1 MSPSSCG
8 LFSSHRRTISSYGRY
23 GAEYL
28 MVLVS
33 SSHSAS
39 CSLSST
45 QKGRVT
51 CSSWY
56 PSMKTSTPSSTVHT
70 ITDFGSTSS
79 GTLMYTSTVT
89 TNPSS
94 GPSVALMNST
104 LCSILGASFRP
115 ELANAAKRIGSS
127 RRSFWR
133 NSSSSNSSGSRPGTY
148 PSICATVAFASS
160 SDGAFAFDSSDGS
173 FDDFP
178 FAVFPF
184 DDFPF
189 APGAR
194 SGPSVF
200 EGPFCLPLTFGACTP
215 SFGSSSVA
223 SLYRSVAQTFFISF
237 TGLGRSANV
246 GSSSTAPRS
255 SMTRFFSTRIICGGG
270 RSPPMYLRLGSL

>member
-1 MSPSSCG
+1 MSPSWCG

-70 ITDFGSTSS
+70 ITDLGSTSS
-79 GTLMYTSTVT
+79 GTLIYTSTVT

-148 PSICATVAFASS
+148 PSIRATVAFASS

-173 FDDFP
+173 FD
-178 FAVFPF
+178 V
-184 DDFPF
+184 FPF
-189 APGAR
+189 APGAP
-194 SGPSVF
+194 SGPSGF
-200 EGPFCLPLTFGACTP
+200 EGPFCLPLTLGACTP

-255 SMTRFFSTRIICGGG
+255 SIRTRFFSTRIICGGG
-270 RSPPMYLRLGSL
+270 RSPPMYSRLGSL

>member
-8 LFSSHRRTISSYGRY
+8 LFSSHRRTISSYGKY
-23 GAEYL
+23 GAVYL

-33 SSHSAS
+33 SNHSAS

-70 ITDFGSTSS
+70 ITRIGSTSS
-79 GTLMYTSTVT
+79 GTLMYTSTST
-89 TNPSS
+89 TKPSS
-94 GPSVALMNST
+94 GPSVALTNST
-104 LCSILGASFRP
+104 LCSILGASFNP

-133 NSSSSNSSGSRPGTY
+133 NSSSSNSSWSRPGSY
-148 PSICATVAFASS
+148 PSIRATVAAASA
-160 SDGAFAFDSSDGS
+160 SDGAFASFDSTDGS
-173 FDDFP
+173 FAVFP
-178 FAVFPF
+178 FAVF
-184 DDFPF
+184 FPF
-189 APGAR
+189 A
-194 SGPSVF
+194 SGPSGPSGF
-200 EGPFCLPLTFGACTP
+200 KPFCLPLTFGACTP

-237 TGLGRSANV
+237 TGRGRSANV
-246 GSSSTAPRS
+246 GSSSFSPRS
-255 SMTRFFSTRIICGGG
+255 SMTCFFSLRIICGGG